1 MSALSKPEIE
11 MFRKQLREREM
22 DLRKAIHASLLNSDN
37 KDYSE
42 VAGRVLDI
50 GEQSLVDLLADFHI
64 IEIEKEVAEL
74 ADVEA
79 AVARIAAGTYGQC
92 ADCGVDI
99 DVQRLRIYPTARRC
113 TECQMRHERM
123 AKDMT
128 PSL

>member
-1 MSALSKPEIE
+1 MSALSQAEIQK
-11 MFRKQLREREM
+11 FKKQLRDRGT
-22 DLRKAIHASLLNSDN
+22 DLREAIHASLLNSDN
-37 KDYSE
+37 KTYSE

-50 GEQSLVDLLADFHI
+50 GEQSVVDLLADFHI
-64 IEIEKEVAEL
+64 IELEKEAAEF

-79 AVARIAAGTYGQC
+79 ALARIAAGTFGQC
-92 ADCGVDI
+92 AGCKADI
-99 DVQRLRIYPTARRC
+99 AIERLRIYPTAKRC

>member
-1 MSALSKPEIE
+1 MSALSKPQIQ
-11 MFRKQLREREM
+11 MFRKQLRDREM

-64 IEIEKEVAEL
+64 IELEKEVAEL

-79 AVARIAAGTYGQC
+79 AVARITAGTYGQC
-92 ADCGVDI
+92 ADCGADI
-99 DVQRLRIYPTARRC
+99 VVERLRIYPAARRC
-113 TECQMRHERM
+113 TECQTRHERM